1 MSEADDAAAHD
12 GRRATAAGAARADRR
27 ILVYGATGYTGKLLA
42 AEAARRGIDVVLGGR
57 DRGRLEGVAKQYGF
71 DARAV
76 ALADAKGL
84 RDALEGVACV
94 LHVAGPFSQ
103 TARPMVEACLARGV
117 HYLDVTGEIEVIEA
131 LARRDGEAHAAGV
144 TLLPA
149 VGFDVVPSDCLALHV
164 AKRIDAPRRL
174 RIALAGLGGGMSR
187 GTARTLVE
195 AFRDGLR
202 VRHQGVLVARRFGRL
217 EHHFD
222 LGAGPLRAVAMPLAD
237 LASAFH
243 STGIPDI
250 ETHVVLSGPLASA
263 LRWADLVR
271 PLLRLPFV
279 QHSLARRIDRL
290 PEGPDDATRESGRAI
305 VLAEVEGPTGE
316 RAAAM
321 LETPS
326 GYAMTQVAALE
337 AARRV
342 AAGEVAPGFQTPATA
357 FGPDFPL
364 ECSDSVRTDL

>member
-1 MSEADDAAAHD
+1 MPAES
-12 GRRATAAGAARADRR
+12 GGAARNGSGARRGASSVR
-27 ILVYGATGYTGKLLA
+27 ILVYGATGYTGRLLA
-42 AEAARRGIDVVLGGR
+42 AEAARRGLDVVLGGR
-57 DRGRLEGVAKQYGF
+57 DGGKLERVAARTGF
-71 DARAV
+71 EARVV
-76 ALADAKGL
+76 ALDDAKGL
-84 RDALEGVACV
+84 RNALEGVACV
-94 LHVAGPFSQ
+94 LHVAGPFSR
-103 TARPMVEACLARGV
+103 TSRPMVEACLARGV
-117 HYLDVTGEIEVIEA
+117 HYLDVTGEIDVIES
-131 LARRDGEAHAAGV
+131 LARRDEAAREAGI

-164 AKRIDAPRRL
+164 AKRVDTPRRL
-174 RIALAGLGGGMSR
+174 RIGLAGLAGGMSR

-195 AFRDGLR
+195 VFGDGLR
-202 VRHQGVLVARRFGRL
+202 VRHQGVLVPRPFGRL
-217 EHHFD
+217 EHHFE

-237 LASAFH
+237 LASAFY

-250 ETHVVLSGPLASA
+250 ETYVVVSGPLADR
-263 LRWADLVR
+263 LRWAELAR

-279 QHSLARRIDRL
+279 QHSLARRIDAL
-290 PEGPDDATRESGRAI
+290 PEGPDDTTRESARAI
-305 VLAEVEGPTGE
+305 VIAEVEGAAGE

-342 AAGEVAPGFQTPATA
+342 AAGGTAPGFQTPATA

-364 ECSDSVRTDL
+364 ECSDSVRTEL